1 MAEPKQTMVGGSVHR
16 AWAHVDRY
24 CYRTAA
30 HRMDFVMN
38 ALKAD
43 LSVPYHERIG
53 PLPALQRCSTGT
65 PLQKSKLA
73 VEEFIEAFNTRIR

>member
-1 MAEPKQTMVGGSVHR
+1 
-16 AWAHVDRY
+16 
-24 CYRTAA
+24 
-30 HRMDFVMN
+30 MN

-43 LSVPYHERIG
+43 LSVPYNERIG

-73 VEEFIEAFNTRIR
+73 VEEFIEASQYSHPVESTAISYATTARLHDRKGRRCR